1 MNIYKKNISL
11 LIVFVVYLITLLLTL
26 FITNLFTF
34 NNEWTMILFSH
45 SLATILIYISSV
57 TFNNSSMYDPFW
69 SVAPIPIILYLGF
82 YSPETILDNLYKF
95 IVIVPV
101 IFWALR
107 LTHNWTLVWDG
118 LNEEDFRYID
128 LKKGN
133 TLKKEVINFFGIH
146 YIPTLQVNV
155 SLLPIYFIFIN
166 IPQNIF
172 WLLFGSFVSFIAVIL
187 QIISDK
193 QMRDFKKD
201 ITNKG
206 KVNDIGLWHY
216 SRHPNYL
223 GEVIFW
229 FGLYFMALSIIKIP
243 SWLILCPLSM
253 LVLFVFISCPMMDER
268 SLKRRPDYME
278 YMKQTSQLL
287 LLPKFKQKKMH

>member
-34 NNEWTMILFSH
+34 NKEWTMILFSH

-57 TFNNSSMYDPFW
+57 TFNNASMYDPFW

-101 IFWALR
+101 VFWALR

-118 LNEEDFRYID
+118 LSEEDFRYID

-133 TLKKEVINFFGIH
+133 TLKKEIINFFGIH

-155 SLLPIYFIFIN
+155 SLLPVYFIFIN
-166 IPQNIF
+166 TPQNIF

-206 KVNDIGLWHY
+206 KVNDIGLWYY

-223 GEVIFW
+223 GEVMFW
-229 FGLYFMALSIIKIP
+229 FGLY
-243 SWLILCPLSM
+243 ILWPYL
-253 LVLFVFISCPMMDER
+253 
-268 SLKRRPDYME
+268 
-278 YMKQTSQLL
+278 
-287 LLPKFKQKKMH
+287 

>member
-34 NNEWTMILFSH
+34 NNEWIMILFGH

-95 IVIVPV
+95 IVIAPV

-133 TLKKEVINFFGIH
+133 TIKKEVINFFGIH

-201 ITNKG
+201 IANKG
-206 KVNDIGLWHY
+206 KVNDIGLWYY

-223 GEVIFW
+223 GEVMFW
-229 FGLYFMALSIIKIP
+229 FGLYFMSLSILSLPTWI
-243 SWLILCPLSM
+243 ILCPLSM

-268 SLKRRPDYME
+268 SLKRRPGYKE
-278 YMKQTSQLL
+278 YMRNTSQLL
-287 LLPKFKQKKMH
+287 LLPKSK